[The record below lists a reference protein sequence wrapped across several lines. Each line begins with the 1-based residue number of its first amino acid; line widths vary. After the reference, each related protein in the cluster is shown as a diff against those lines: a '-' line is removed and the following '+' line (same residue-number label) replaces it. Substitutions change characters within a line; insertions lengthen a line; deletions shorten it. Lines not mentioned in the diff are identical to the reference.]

1 MKNFY
6 KFSATWCGSCKIIQ
20 PKWKEVKNEYS
31 IQEIIDITKDA
42 YRGYMFHDFFTN
54 TNT

>member
-1 MKNFY
+1 MY
-6 KFSATWCGSCKIIQ
+6 RVITGSCRAGVNNFVDNM
-20 PKWKEVKNEYS
+20 KEVKDKYT